1 MVSPLKRT
9 AHSTMRFLT
18 VFFVAIAFAVAACQ
32 SPPTDDATA
41 SPFPEGGE
49 PVVTVASTTQIARLS
64 AALPDSLSITRAY
77 AVRSETHEWA
87 HYLAAKLRGGTVDD
101 SVAIWFM
108 QDGMDVPSDSFAVN
122 ALARS
127 VSALPPF
134 PDVAPDA
141 VEAHSEIVALRA
153 FTKAHP

>member
-1 MVSPLKRT
+1 
-9 AHSTMRFLT
+9 MRFLM
-18 VFFVAIAFAVAACQ
+18 VFLLAFAFAVAACQ
-32 SPPTDDATA
+32 SPPTDDAAA
-41 SPFPEGGE
+41 SPFPESGE
-49 PVVTVASTTQIARLS
+49 PVVTVASTTQIARLN

-87 HYLAAKLRGGTVDD
+87 HYLAAKLRGGAVDD

-127 VSALPPF
+127 VSAMPPF

-141 VEAHSEIVALRA
+141 IEAHPEIVALHA